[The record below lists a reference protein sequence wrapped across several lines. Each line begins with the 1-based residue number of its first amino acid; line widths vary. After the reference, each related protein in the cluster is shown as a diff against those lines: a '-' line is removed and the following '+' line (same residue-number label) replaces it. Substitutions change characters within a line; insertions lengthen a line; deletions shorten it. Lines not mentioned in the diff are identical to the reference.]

1 MKPKGDSPHL
11 RYLFAKGDYFKYRR
25 LMKTLSNS
33 VRFDDSD
40 AAKFRL
46 HVIEHHAKFGLQS
59 TLNAF
64 GIKKSILYVWRQ
76 KYRQSNHSLTSLIPI
91 STRPKTVRQMTT
103 DYRLIACIKALRK
116 DQGNIGSHLLK
127 PFVDA
132 FALNLGISTISIK
145 TIEKVI
151 KRFKLKF
158 ETRGKVRKNL
168 TIKRARNRYA
178 PKVTAPGFIQMDSIL
193 VLINTHRY
201 HFMSV
206 IDIYTKFAH
215 VALVDH
221 QQAANAKAVFAHFKR
236 LSPTPIHTVQTDNGS
251 EFLAVFH
258 DYLEEIQ
265 IKHVFIYPHSPR
277 INGVV
282 ERFNR
287 TIQEEFIDRSD
298 DLYFN
303 LPTFEIKLAKYLSW
317 YNTYRPHA
325 ALHYQAPLQFINQ
338 IPKSP

>member
-1 MKPKGDSPHL
+1 MRSKGDIPHL

-40 AAKFRL
+40 AARFRL
-46 HVIEHHAKFGLQS
+46 HVLEHHAKFGLQS

-64 GIKKSILYVWRQ
+64 GVKKSILYVWRK
-76 KYRQSNHSLTSLIPI
+76 KYLQSNHSLTSLIPA
-91 STRPKTVRQMTT
+91 STRPKTVRKMTT
-103 DYRLIACIKALRK
+103 DYRLIVCIKALRK
-116 DQGNIGSHLLK
+116 DRGNMGSHLLK

-132 FALNLGISTISIK
+132 FAVNLGISTISVK

-151 KRFKLKF
+151 KRYRFTF
-158 ETRGKVRKNL
+158 ETRGKVRRNL

-178 PKVTAPGFIQMDSIL
+178 PKVSEPRFIQMDSIL
-193 VLINTHRY
+193 VLINAHRY

-206 IDIYTKFAH
+206 IDIYTKFAF

-221 QQAANAKAVFAHFKR
+221 QKAVNAKQVIQQFQS

-251 EFLAVFH
+251 EFLADFH
-258 DYLEEIQ
+258 EFTEQ
-265 IKHVFIYPHSPR
+265 QRVKHVFIYPHSPR

-298 DLYFN
+298 ELYFDKEV
-303 LPTFEIKLAKYLSW
+303 FEVKLTKYLTW
-317 YNTYRPHA
+317 YNATRPHS

-338 IPKSP
+338 IPKRP